1 MSYRSVCRHVGWEG
15 SKVEGQTLQG
25 RESSTFNRALCWS
38 SILGCLY
45 FTWVFKFYV
54 TEDILYFISLHFRG
68 KSLTFYSTF
77 LQTTNLWWDWTW
89 STRVTRS
96 FNVVPADIYTD
107 NQADPADQDL
117 YIELYNLFEIQ
128 LFVPNLQ
135 KMSELR
141 DVFPP
146 NLSNCFIK

>member
-1 MSYRSVCRHVGWEG
+1 MFNFLLHISANHKFVFLTPQEI
-15 SKVEGQTLQG
+15 
-25 RESSTFNRALCWS
+25 SSC
-38 SILGCLY
+38 
-45 FTWVFKFYV
+45 
-54 TEDILYFISLHFRG
+54 
-68 KSLTFYSTF
+68 
-77 LQTTNLWWDWTW
+77 LWWDWTW

-96 FNVVPADIYTD
+96 FSVVPANIYTD

-117 YIELYNLFEIQ
+117 YIELYHLFEIQ

-146 NLSNCFIK
+146 NLLNCFIK